1 MFGLGF
7 GGIPS
12 FSPEDI
18 TVKVYDVKIPKTC
31 LKEVAEGVASGVM
44 LHTLTRGNNVSTA
57 NLFKILAAEMEK
69 AAKENPEE
77 PEKAENKNDADG
89 SMKENPAKK

>member
-12 FSPEDI
+12 FPSEDI

-31 LKEVAEGVASGVM
+31 LKEVAEGVASGVV
-44 LHTLTRGNNVSTA
+44 LHTLTSGTNVSTA
-57 NLFKILAAEMEK
+57 NLFKILAAEIEK

-77 PEKAENKNDADG
+77 SENAESKNDADG
-89 SMKENPAKK
+89 SIKEKPAKK